1 MEAEVAKVHGEVSI
15 TDAHAI
21 NTATAATVHAGIC
34 RWLLREKIE
43 KMTTADV
50 LACSRELLR
59 SKETRDRA
67 VRLLDLD
74 AGRTNILDALY
85 SEVDDPPDNATT
97 PTTVPN
103 VAKEGIEG
111 ENISTKAKDP
121 PQSKQVG
128 QNKKGRKK

>member
-1 MEAEVAKVHGEVSI
+1 
-15 TDAHAI
+15 
-21 NTATAATVHAGIC
+21 
-34 RWLLREKIE
+34 
-43 KMTTADV
+43 
-50 LACSRELLR
+50 
-59 SKETRDRA
+59 
-67 VRLLDLD
+67 
-74 AGRTNILDALY
+74 LY